1 MKTILQIFAMLT
13 VPFFAVFASAG
24 EKALD
29 KTTVNKLD
37 LKRYMGK
44 WYEIARFDH
53 RFERGLIGSTAEYKL
68 LPNGNIQ
75 VINRGYEGSFK
86 SNLETAEGKAKL
98 PDPSEPGKLKV
109 SFFLWFYGEYN
120 VLELDSV
127 NYSYALIGSSSDKY
141 LWILSRTPQL
151 PEVTK
156 KLLLEKAQ
164 KRGYDTSKLI
174 WVKQKQ

>member
-68 LPNGNIQ
+68 LPNGDVQ

-86 SNLETAEGKAKL
+86 GKLETAEGKAKL

-174 WVKQKQ
+174 WVKQR